1 MPGPEDAV
9 VYAVPADEAKVSA
22 PKGFS
27 RDLAGSVYNGFDDD
41 AAAGETQTESS
52 TEVVVDIE
60 NASAAGIAL

>member
-9 VYAVPADEAKVSA
+9 VYAVPANEAKVSA

-41 AAAGETQTESS
+41 ASAGEPDGKFKRS
-52 TEVVVDIE
+52 
-60 NASAAGIAL
+60 G

>member
-1 MPGPEDAV
+1 MH
-9 VYAVPADEAKVSA
+9 AVPADEAETGA

-27 RDLAGSVYNGFDDD
+27 RDRSGSVYNGFDDD

-60 NASAAGIAL
+60 NASPAGIAL